1 MGYSLSGQD
10 EELFCET
17 PPPYSYMRQIEIK
30 NVISFLT
37 EGPSGAA
44 SSLYLPYKC
53 MERPL
58 KGLSEMRYSEY
69 LELGP
74 DPKKP
79 TLRGSQITTSLQYY
93 NYNKYITV
101 PDRIY
106 CRFLFYRLYVGYLSE

>member
-1 MGYSLSGQD
+1 MARACFTMGYSLSGQD

-30 NVISFLT
+30 KVISFLT
-37 EGPSGAA
+37 EGPWGAA

-58 KGLSEMRYSEY
+58 RGLSEMRYSEY

-79 TLRGSQITTSLQYY
+79 TLR
-93 NYNKYITV
+93 
-101 PDRIY
+101 
-106 CRFLFYRLYVGYLSE
+106 

>member
-1 MGYSLSGQD
+1 MV
-10 EELFCET
+10 T
-17 PPPYSYMRQIEIK
+17 
-30 NVISFLT
+30 SFLT
-37 EGPSGAA
+37 EGPWGAA

-79 TLRGSQITTSLQYY
+79 TLRGSRINTSLLSSL
-93 NYNKYITV
+93 T
-101 PDRIY
+101 
-106 CRFLFYRLYVGYLSE
+106 FLLTRGTQVYTS